1 MALLCYKCEGF
12 GVSRNFFLALQGG
25 LPLGSVPLGREGAGG
40 RRQPICFVR
49 GGCPKRKTKQKW
61 GGRRQPKNL
70 FGEVSPREGSPWGGS
85 SLEGRGMEGAPPR
98 RGPPRGRIPLAG
110 RRAGAEGKSPWRV
123 PLADGGG
130 LAGRL
135 PGWLPGRAGRQPA
148 RQQASQPGSQPARQA
163 ASQPGSQPARKPAS
177 QPARK
182 AAI

>member
-12 GVSRNFFLALQGG
+12 GVSRKKFLALQGG

-61 GGRRQPKNL
+61 GGRRQPKKK

-130 LAGRL
+130 LAGRPPSQEGSHL
-135 PGWLPGRAGRQPA
+135 ARQPDSQAASQPRSQPASRPTTQPAIQPA
-148 RQQASQPGSQPARQA
+148 RQADSQPGSQPGR
-163 ASQPGSQPARKPAS
+163 
-177 QPARK
+177 
-182 AAI
+182 

>member
-12 GVSRNFFLALQGG
+12 
-25 LPLGSVPLGREGAGG
+25 
-40 RRQPICFVR
+40 RRQPKKLLGPPGRAPPGECPPWKGGGGGSASADLFCQ

-61 GGRRQPKNL
+61 GGRRQQI
-70 FGEVSPREGSPWGGS
+70 FFWGEVSPGEGTPWGGS

-135 PGWLPGRAGRQPA
+135 PGWLAAWPGRQA
-148 RQQASQPGSQPARQA
+148 ASQAASQPARQP
-163 ASQPGSQPARKPAS
+163 ASQAGSQPASQAAS
-177 QPARK
+177 
-182 AAI
+182 